1 LVVVTKM
8 SEKRKSTST
17 STIQVKNQQKK
28 ISNEEKLD
36 LIRQLEK
43 GELIVDIWL
52 KVRFAHSSVHSTS
65 VFADRIAESTK

>member
-1 LVVVTKM
+1 M

-28 ISNEEKLD
+28 ISIEEKLD
-36 LIRQLEK
+36 LIRRLEK

-52 KVRFAHSSVHSTS
+52 KFRFAHSRVHSTS
-65 VFADRIAESTK
+65 VFADRTAESTK